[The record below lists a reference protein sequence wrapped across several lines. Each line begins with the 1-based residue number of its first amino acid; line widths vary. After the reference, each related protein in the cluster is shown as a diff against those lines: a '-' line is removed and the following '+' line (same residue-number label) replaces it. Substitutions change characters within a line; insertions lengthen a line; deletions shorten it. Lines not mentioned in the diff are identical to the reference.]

1 MSLLDY
7 EFGSEY
13 DIMLSAWGAGVLS
26 ESSLLDFQQPDVILE
41 KYKKKYRRNPKSISL
56 YVQDPMAVG
65 YDYGYTG
72 VDSVLLEKLETL
84 KELILPPSVSD
95 IQVTPKLK
103 NILTDNNTLVRGA
116 FDSFA
121 ERFARENKLRF
132 RHSDFV
138 FAEYE
143 SECPPE
149 STKLT
154 MQFKR
159 DGSVV
164 IKEDISSPGTS
175 ASNTLGGSFY
185 HKLSKEFYKTSTAE
199 EIAEM
204 FSEGLRDAVIKDGRL
219 AAFIAKAKSHD
230 LFTGNNR

>member
-13 DIMLSAWGAGVLS
+13 DIMLSAWGEGVLS
-26 ESSLLDFQQPDVILE
+26 ESSLLDFQQPDVILK
-41 KYKKKYRRNPKSISL
+41 KYKKEYRRNPKSISL
-56 YVQDPMAVG
+56 FVQDPMVVG

-72 VDSVLLEKLETL
+72 VDSAFLEKLETL
-84 KELILPPSVSD
+84 KELILSPSVTD
-95 IQVTPKLK
+95 ISMTPKPE
-103 NILTDNNTLVRGA
+103 NILTDNNTLIRGT

-121 ERFARENKLRF
+121 ESFAHENKLRF

-138 FAEYE
+138 FAEYG
-143 SECPPE
+143 SERLPE
-149 STKLT
+149 STQLT
-154 MQFKR
+154 LQFKR

-164 IKEDISSPGTS
+164 IKEDVSSPGTS
-175 ASNTLGGSFY
+175 ASNTLGGSFC
-185 HKLSKEFYKTSTAE
+185 HKLSKEFYKTNTAE

-204 FSEGLRDAVIKDGRL
+204 FSEGLRGVILKDGRL
-219 AAFIAKAKSHD
+219 TDFIAKANSHD